1 MGKSRKTD
9 SHRQAISKRTVNGI
23 IQGLLIT
30 VVIAFLFYRSIFGLI
45 VGIVVVPFWL
55 KLCQEKYEMDEK
67 ARVSVEF
74 KEYMMLIVTA
84 LQTGYSLEKALKQSE
99 KELLRLYPKNS
110 AIINPV
116 HVMNQ
121 KIAMNIQV
129 EKAFTELAESIQLEE
144 AESLAEIISFAKRSG
159 GDYGKNIRDTA
170 MKIEENLAV
179 KEEIQTITTEKR
191 LELKVMSIMP
201 MGILAYISL
210 TSRGFIAPLYG
221 NLLGVILMTICLFIY
236 GALIVMGGKIIDI
249 KV

>member
-116 HVMNQ
+116 N
-121 KIAMNIQV
+121 
-129 EKAFTELAESIQLEE
+129 ESEDCYE
-144 AESLAEIISFAKRSG
+144 
-159 GDYGKNIRDTA
+159 YT
-170 MKIEENLAV
+170 
-179 KEEIQTITTEKR
+179 
-191 LELKVMSIMP
+191 
-201 MGILAYISL
+201 
-210 TSRGFIAPLYG
+210 
-221 NLLGVILMTICLFIY
+221 
-236 GALIVMGGKIIDI
+236 GGKCFYGISR
-249 KV
+249 KHPT

>member
-1 MGKSRKTD
+1 
-9 SHRQAISKRTVNGI
+9 
-23 IQGLLIT
+23 
-30 VVIAFLFYRSIFGLI
+30 
-45 VGIVVVPFWL
+45 
-55 KLCQEKYEMDEK
+55 MDEK

-99 KELLRLYPKNS
+99 KELLRLYPKKS

-144 AESLAEIISFAKRSG
+144 AESLAKRSG

-170 MKIEENLAV
+170 IKIEENLAV